1 MIENLNKIKK
11 QLEVDLICH
20 SLNGRIKYEFSRD
33 LENDNLI
40 RVTVY
45 ADNEKI
51 TEEFISKELNLQEF
65 IKKYSRK
72 NTNYKINSSSSLE
85 KILLLLNNNLEKNS
99 IKKIKNSIEK
109 EPEWIQYLYKL
120 RVEAEGFTI

>member
-11 QLEVDLICH
+11 LLEVDLICH
-20 SLNGRIKYEFSRD
+20 SLNGRIKYEFSRN

-40 RVTVY
+40 SITIY

-51 TEEFISKELNLQEF
+51 TEEFIPKDLNLQEF
-65 IKKYSRK
+65 IKKYSR
-72 NTNYKINSSSSLE
+72 NNIHYKINSTNSLE
-85 KILLLLNNNLEKNS
+85 KILLLLNNDIGKNS
-99 IKKIKNSIEK
+99 IKKIKNSMNE

-120 RVEAEGFTI
+120 RVEAEGFTL

>member
-85 KILLLLNNNLEKNS
+85 KILLLLNNNMEKNS